1 MLIMNYYAQGN
12 KKYGDRIK
20 KAFEGMGID
29 TEDWKFINDKDLY
42 FNVGNKIH
50 TIEYEIGF
58 IVTDKSD
65 YEKLPMPN
73 PDLAVGDWLVVDNGN
88 IYQLK
93 GISDTRY
100 ELVDTHLDNFSV
112 PFSLDSSLR
121 KWTIEDAKDGDVL
134 AAHEVIVLFKEIDG
148 LNIRCHLSYHHMN
161 TPMVFTNELHNK
173 MAFRPALES
182 ERENLFRK
190 MSEEGYTWD
199 SENKRLRNL
208 QDMKNFEPGTVL
220 TSTGDSTFEILKK
233 LSDGYIVLRYSDS
246 HKVYDTEFIK
256 FEELIEFNYTVTD
269 LEWEK
274 DLFIGENIKENP
286 GWDDS
291 YIPNCYYA

>member
-1 MLIMNYYAQGN
+1 MNYYTQGD
-12 KKYGDRIK
+12 KKNGEKIK
-20 KAFEGMGID
+20 KAFERLGID
-29 TEDWKFINDKDLY
+29 TEDWSFINDKDLY

-58 IVTDKSD
+58 IVTNKPD
-65 YEKLPMPN
+65 YEQLPL
-73 PDLAVGDWLVVDNGN
+73 PDPDFAIGDWLIVDAGD
-88 IYQLK
+88 IYRLK

-100 ELVDTHLDNFSV
+100 ELVDTHMKTFSV
-112 PFSLDSSLR
+112 PFSLDCSLR
-121 KWTIEDAKDGDVL
+121 KWTIEDAKNGDVL
-134 AAHEVIVLFKEIDG
+134 AANEVIVLFKEIDG
-148 LNIRCHLSYHHMN
+148 LNIRTHFSYHYMN

-173 MAFRPALES
+173 MAFRPALDS
-182 ERENLFRK
+182 EREKLFRK
-190 MSEEGYTWD
+190 IAEEGYTWD
-199 SENKRLRNL
+199 SENKRLCNL

-220 TSTGDSTFEILKK
+220 TSTGDSTIEILKK

-256 FEELIEFNYTVTD
+256 FEHLIEFNYTVTD

-286 GWDDS
+286 GWSDS

>member
-1 MLIMNYYAQGN
+1 MNYYAQGN

-73 PDLAVGDWLVVDNGN
+73 PDFAIGDWLVVDNGN

-112 PFSLDSSLR
+112 PF
-121 KWTIEDAKDGDVL
+121 EEFDG
-134 AAHEVIVLFKEIDG
+134 HID
-148 LNIRCHLSYHHMN
+148 
-161 TPMVFTNELHNK
+161 
-173 MAFRPALES
+173 
-182 ERENLFRK
+182 
-190 MSEEGYTWD
+190 
-199 SENKRLRNL
+199 
-208 QDMKNFEPGTVL
+208 
-220 TSTGDSTFEILKK
+220 
-233 LSDGYIVLRYSDS
+233 
-246 HKVYDTEFIK
+246 
-256 FEELIEFNYTVTD
+256 
-269 LEWEK
+269 
-274 DLFIGENIKENP
+274 IGFC
-286 GWDDS
+286 G
-291 YIPNCYYA
+291 